1 MANLAL
7 FCARDIRVRRHKRID
22 ITDEKMLRQREN
34 LAVPLQK
41 RRLNRVGELTEVEIS
56 GFDCI
61 CKALRA
67 IF

>member
-56 GFDCI
+56 GFDCTT
-61 CKALRA
+61 

>member
-1 MANLAL
+1 MGIEITNVKWQIWRSFVLEIL
-7 FCARDIRVRRHKRID
+7 GFGD

-56 GFDCI
+56 GLDC
-61 CKALRA
+61 R
-67 IF
+67 